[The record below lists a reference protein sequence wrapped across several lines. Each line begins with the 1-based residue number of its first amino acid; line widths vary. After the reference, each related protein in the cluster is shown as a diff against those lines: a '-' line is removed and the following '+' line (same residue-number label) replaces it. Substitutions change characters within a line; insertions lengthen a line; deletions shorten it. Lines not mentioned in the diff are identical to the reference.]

1 MAKTHNY
8 TKPSIKIIWSEEW
21 KWKMNVIKIKKENI
35 KISNPN
41 IGKKYSISITL
52 ILIYSLDCLDISVFK
67 DNWR

>member
-21 KWKMNVIKIKKENI
+21 KWKMNVVKIKKENI

-41 IGKKYSISITL
+41 IGKNIVYQ
-52 ILIYSLDCLDISVFK
+52 
-67 DNWR
+67 